1 MAFKYF
7 FTCVVCLLLALGA
20 STSHAADVD
29 AESKRLYKEGT
40 KQYNLGEFEE
50 AITAYKSGYDAK
62 PDPVFLYNIAQAYR
76 LWGKPD
82 KAVFFY
88 KSFLRNLPEAPNR
101 PEVERRI
108 SEMQAELAKQ
118 SKQGAAGSTPL
129 ETQPVSPA
137 VPASVGAPPAV
148 APAAPMAMAP
158 ALPEQTDG
166 TSLTQTASSGNND
179 AVYKQWWFWT
189 AIGAVALG
197 TVAIIAVSS
206 GGGNAAPMADFPVK
220 KVF

>member
-1 MAFKYF
+1 MAFKQI
-7 FTCVVCLLLALGA
+7 FTLVVCVLLSAAGGTA
-20 STSHAADVD
+20 HAADAD

-50 AITAYKSGYDAK
+50 AVKAYKSGYDAK

-82 KAVFFY
+82 KAIFFY

-101 PEVERRI
+101 AEVERRI
-108 SEMQAELAKQ
+108 GEMQTDIDKQNAK
-118 SKQGAAGSTPL
+118 AH
-129 ETQPVSPA
+129 E
-137 VPASVGAPPAV
+137 PASVSPPLPSATTPTVAPVAPPA
-148 APAAPMAMAP
+148 PLPMAAPLP
-158 ALPEQTDG
+158 LPEQTDG
-166 TSLTQTASSGNND
+166 ATLTQTASTPPDD

-189 AIGAVALG
+189 ALGAVALG
-197 TVAIIAVSS
+197 TVAVIAVSS
-206 GGGNAAPMADFPVK
+206 GGGNAAPKADFPAK